1 MKKKDEIKLTPR
13 QEKFCLYYHQLD
25 NASEAYRRSYS
36 SDNMKEATVNN
47 KAYELLQRGDIRARL
62 KQLQDK
68 LQKRSDIKKE
78 EAVSSLT
85 KILRAS
91 VLDVV
96 SIVEGFVVV
105 KNTSDIPE
113 DLKPCISSIRET
125 KFGIEVNFYD
135 KIQAIDRLAKLLG
148 WDAPT
153 KSEVLSN
160 MTISTPKTLDDWY
173 NKNRNNYNSDEADD

>member
-1 MKKKDEIKLTPR
+1 MKEKGDIKLTSR
-13 QEKFCLYYHQLD
+13 QEKFCLHYHELD
-25 NASEAYRRSYS
+25 NATEAYRRSYS
-36 SDNMKEATVNN
+36 AENMKESTINN
-47 KAYELLQRGDIRARL
+47 RAYELLQRGDIKGRL
-62 KQLQDK
+62 RQLQNK
-68 LQKRSDIKKE
+68 LQECSDIKKD

-91 VLDVV
+91 VLDAV
-96 SIVEGFVVV
+96 SIVDGKVIV

-113 DLKPCISSIRET
+113 DLKPCISSIKST
-125 KFGIEVNFYD
+125 KFGIEINFYD

-173 NKNRNNYNSDEADD
+173 NKNRNGYEANTTND

>member
-1 MKKKDEIKLTPR
+1 VKKTDEIKLTPR

-36 SDNMKEATVNN
+36 SENMKESTVNN
-47 KAYELLQRGDIRARL
+47 RAYELLQKGEIKARL
-62 KQLQDK
+62 KQLQSK
-68 LQKRSDIKKE
+68 LQEKHNIGKD
-78 EAVSSLT
+78 EAVITLS
-85 KILRAS
+85 KILRADILNM
-91 VLDVV
+91 VAVV
-96 SIVEGFVVV
+96 DGRVIV

-113 DLKPCISSIRET
+113 DLKPCISSIKST
-125 KFGIEVNFYD
+125 KFGIEINFYD

-160 MTISTPKTLDDWY
+160 MTISTPRTLDDWY
-173 NKNRNNYNSDEADD
+173 NKNRSNYNSDEEDD

>member
-1 MKKKDEIKLTPR
+1 MKKTDEIKLTPR
-13 QEKFCLYYHQLD
+13 QEKFCLYYHELD
-25 NASEAYRRSYS
+25 NATEAYRRSYS
-36 SDNMKEATVNN
+36 AENMKESTVNN
-47 KAYELLQRGDIRARL
+47 RAYELLQRGEIKGRL
-62 KQLQDK
+62 RQLQNK
-68 LQKRSDIKKE
+68 LQERSDIKKD

-85 KILRAS
+85 KMLRAS
-91 VLDVV
+91 VLDAV
-96 SIVEGFVVV
+96 SIVDGNVIV

-113 DLKPCISSIRET
+113 DLKPCISSIKST
-125 KFGIEVNFYD
+125 TFGIEINFYD

-173 NKNRNNYNSDEADD
+173 DRNRNKNNSDEADN

>member
-1 MKKKDEIKLTPR
+1 MKKTDEIKLTPR

-47 KAYELLQRGDIRARL
+47 KAYELLQRGDIRARI
-62 KQLQDK
+62 KQLQGK
-68 LQKRSDIKKE
+68 LQERSDIKKE

-85 KILRAS
+85 KMLRAS
-91 VLDVV
+91 VLDAV
-96 SIVEGFVVV
+96 SIVNGDVVV

-113 DLKPCISSIRET
+113 DLKPCISSIKQT

-173 NKNRNNYNSDEADD
+173 NQNRGNYNFDEADD

>member
-1 MKKKDEIKLTPR
+1 MKKDDEIKLTVK
-13 QEKFCLYYHQLD
+13 QNKFCNYYVETGS
-25 NASEAYRRSYS
+25 ASEAYRMSYS
-36 SDNMKEATVNN
+36 SDNMKDETIHRSAIEVLQNPKVATRI
-47 KAYELLQRGDIRARL
+47 A
-62 KQLQDK
+62 QLQEQ
-68 LQKRSDIKKE
+68 LQERSDIKKD

-85 KILRAS
+85 KMLRAS
-91 VLDVV
+91 VLDAV
-96 SIVEGFVVV
+96 SIVDGKVIV

-113 DLKPCISSIRET
+113 DLKPCISSIKST
-125 KFGIEVNFYD
+125 KFGIEINFYD

-173 NKNRNNYNSDEADD
+173 NKNRNGYEANTTND